1 MKSAIK
7 NMELCFLMR
16 RLMLKDRITFIHSYR
31 VSEIALSFVDELGF
45 SDNDRKTIHVGG
57 LLHDIGKLKIGE
69 GILNKKER
77 LTESE
82 FLTIQKHPVYG
93 EAILKKYVFTD
104 EVLMAKY
111 HHERWDGRGYP
122 DGLVGEQIPPFARV
136 LALADSLE
144 AMTGIRPYR
153 NSLSWD
159 EAYAEIARGYGTQ
172 FDPELTEQF
181 LKWMEKTN
189 VSVKEDVEQLY
200 QQIVLAI

>member
-7 NMELCFLMR
+7 NMELCFLMK
-16 RLMLKDRITFIHSYR
+16 RLMLKDSVTFIHSYR
-31 VSEIALSFVDELGF
+31 VSEIALSFVHELGF
-45 SDNDRKTIHVGG
+45 SESERKTIHVGG
-57 LLHDIGKLKIGE
+57 LLHDIGKLKIEE

-77 LTESE
+77 LTEQE
-82 FLTIQKHPVYG
+82 FRTIQKHPVYG

-104 EVLMAKY
+104 EILMAKH

-122 DGLVGEQIPPFARV
+122 DGLQGEEIPTFARV

-153 NSLSWD
+153 RSLNWD
-159 EAYAEIARGYGTQ
+159 EAYEEIAQGQGTQ

-181 LKWMEKTN
+181 LGWMKKTN

-200 QQIVLAI
+200 RQIVQAI